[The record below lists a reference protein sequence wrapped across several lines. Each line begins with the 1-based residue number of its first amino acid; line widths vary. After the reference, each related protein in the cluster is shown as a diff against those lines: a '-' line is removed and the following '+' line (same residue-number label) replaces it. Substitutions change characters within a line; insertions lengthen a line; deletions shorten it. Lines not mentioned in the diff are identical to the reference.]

1 LAFPALSLAALQRTQ
16 GAKISIRCGGFT
28 VVNDERE
35 ELQALVW
42 WEKKRHHRLM
52 SAHDCR
58 DPDHPGCERCEDDE
72 EDDE

>member
-1 LAFPALSLAALQRTQ
+1 M
-16 GAKISIRCGGFT
+16 
-28 VVNDERE
+28 NDERE

-42 WEKKRHHRLM
+42 WEKKRHYRLM

-72 EDDE
+72 EDEE